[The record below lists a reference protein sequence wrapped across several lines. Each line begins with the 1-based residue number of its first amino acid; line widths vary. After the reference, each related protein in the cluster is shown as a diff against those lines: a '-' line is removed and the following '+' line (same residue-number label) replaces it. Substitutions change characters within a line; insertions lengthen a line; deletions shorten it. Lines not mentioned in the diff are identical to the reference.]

1 MDVAGPAVVVTFFQE
16 LPDAVLV
23 EDVEL
28 AGHDQHS
35 LGLEAFQVLVEQL
48 AQGRVAVSAAGVEMD
63 GLVAAFTFPLPG
75 LGLAVGT
82 A

>member
-1 MDVAGPAVVVTFFQE
+1 MPFWSKTQYPSSVVR
-16 LPDAVLV
+16 
-23 EDVEL
+23 
-28 AGHDQHS
+28 
-35 LGLEAFQVLVEQL
+35 LVEQL